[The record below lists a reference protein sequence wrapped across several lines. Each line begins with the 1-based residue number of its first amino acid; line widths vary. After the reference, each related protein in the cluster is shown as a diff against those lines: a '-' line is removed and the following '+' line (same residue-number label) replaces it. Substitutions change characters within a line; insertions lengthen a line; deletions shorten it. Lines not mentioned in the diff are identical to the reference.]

1 MNAAVETP
9 KVNKMAIAKELFDQV
24 YARGANLNGKGP
36 RGRFIELAMEK
47 GLSKHCAGTYF
58 QNLSNESR
66 GLKRYKYNKVTK
78 KAVAAAEAQVL
89 TDIGKFRW
97 MVLKDGV
104 EVNSFETR
112 TAAQN
117 ASKEVEGS
125 KWADRTKAA

>member
-1 MNAAVETP
+1 MELYKLLVPEAFKDGKVDVPRLAQELKTKEPVVEIHVYGQSG
-9 KVNKMAIAKELFDQV
+9 KESEAK
-24 YARGANLNGKGP
+24 
-36 RGRFIELAMEK
+36 
-47 GLSKHCAGTYF
+47 
-58 QNLSNESR
+58 
-66 GLKRYKYNKVTK
+66 
-78 KAVAAAEAQVL
+78 AEAQVL